1 MKPPTIRY
9 PRPAK
14 ALLVA
19 AVALLLLSACGDD
32 DTDDGDASQPDA
44 TATSEATD
52 PEAATGAQANDNEE
66 AEAADVTEDA
76 ASDAA
81 ASEADDAATGAEAD
95 DAATDEGAAAPP
107 PAPPLRLLVT
117 NDDGYDSEG
126 IDLVVSALAA
136 LDDVEITVVA
146 PLENQS
152 GSSDTRS
159 DTPPTATDETT
170 ASGYPVIAVAGTP
183 ADAVIYALE
192 NVFDDGHPDLI
203 VSGANDGQNVGPLA
217 SISGTVGAARTGAR
231 EGIPGFAVSVA
242 GITVEPDLD
251 AAIPFVVDWVVE
263 NREQVLAADAT
274 PAEVWS
280 LNVASCQGNGEVRG
294 LVEVPLA
301 VEFAE
306 GEPFEI
312 DCLSTLEEPDDD
324 ATALSHGFAALTLLP
339 EGLVLGIE

>member
-1 MKPPTIRY
+1 M
-9 PRPAK
+9 
-14 ALLVA
+14 
-19 AVALLLLSACGDD
+19 
-32 DTDDGDASQPDA
+32 
-44 TATSEATD
+44 
-52 PEAATGAQANDNEE
+52 
-66 AEAADVTEDA
+66 TEDA

-242 GITVEPDLD
+242 GITVVPGLD
-251 AAIPFVVDWVVE
+251 AAIRFVVGGLSYSGSRCWPPTRRRRRSGASTSPPV
-263 NREQVLAADAT
+263 RAT
-274 PAEVWS
+274 EKS
-280 LNVASCQGNGEVRG
+280 GASWKCRSPSSSQR
-294 LVEVPLA
+294 A
-301 VEFAE
+301 SHSR
-306 GEPFEI
+306 
-312 DCLSTLEEPDDD
+312 STASRPSKSPTMTRLHCRTGSPR
-324 ATALSHGFAALTLLP
+324 
-339 EGLVLGIE
+339 